1 MARVAA
7 QWFLRTFLF
16 VLLAGTDLFAL
27 SLTITTGDQHTWSI
41 GRVDLPLEATGGST
55 PYTWS
60 APSCSVPGVTL
71 RTDVPPWFPPGV
83 SAGLIGVANT
93 AGTYSCTVRVTDTG
107 NFTAD
112 KTLNIQVHTL
122 VVTSNWELPDGS
134 VGVAY
139 SQAITATGGA
149 GTLTFALQ
157 VGSPFPPGLTLALNG
172 QISGTPSAEGTYEFD
187 YTVTDGTSTIGRH
200 GRIYISKLN
209 ITAPVQLPIG
219 TQGAPYNQTIL
230 VSGGT
235 ASYTFS
241 WGCCRPGELTFSSS
255 GVISGTPSGPGY
267 WQLQVTVTDSAGA
280 WARRNFALGV
290 VGTPLTLPSI
300 DTISLEDITV
310 GEQSGYSVFVSGGKP
325 PYTWTVSSGSL
336 PPGVGILNP
345 SANPP
350 WWANTALTLMGAPTA
365 AGSYTF
371 TLTATDS
378 SSPAQSTSRS
388 YTWRVSPL
396 LTEGL
401 PDATFGLA
409 YDQKVRVLGGPPPY
423 TVSVYQGLSPYG
435 LTMSSSGQVT
445 GTPQET
451 GWFWFRVKANGAAGE
466 IIRGNGINVV
476 TSPASNVWINE
487 GNWLG
492 DILVNQ
498 PWSRTLSAGGGTGS
512 YTWTLVS
519 GPGSLP
525 PGMTFTGS
533 MLSGTPTTLGNYTF
547 LIKAADASNPNNFAQ
562 RAFQIQV
569 TPVQI
574 TTSPQLPWTNAGS
587 FYSQT
592 LPATGGTGTITWS
605 LQPGSALPPGLTLS
619 SGGVLSGTLSFT
631 GQFNFNLVATD
642 SGTGRSM
649 NMGFSLAVYPAG
661 QAPPLWINTGD
672 QQWSIGRVEASL
684 DATGG
689 TGTYTWSLTSCN
701 IPGISLRTD
710 VPQGWTAQA
719 GLLGVATTPG
729 NYTCGVQV
737 TSLAQTATKTFTVKV
752 FGHVLTSNWEFPDGS
767 VGVSYS
773 QQITTAGATGT
784 VSFNLAPGALLPP
797 GLSLDTATG
806 VISGPPTTAGQ
817 YDFQVNVTDSTGTF
831 GRGMRIYISPM
842 RITSPAT
849 LPNATQNTAYSQTIT
864 VAGGTASYTFSMSCC
879 SPVSCCTPSW
889 LSLNSTTGVL
899 SGTPTGPGYSGIP
912 VVITDS
918 TGAQLR
924 KHYTVGV
931 VGTPLTAPSLSTTIE
946 DRIIGAYEAWTIGI
960 SGGTAPYA
968 FSVLSGS
975 LPPGLSLQAPT
986 DLPPY
991 WTNSGVWLAGTPT
1004 AVGVYTFAVQA
1015 TDSSAPPQTT
1025 GRQFTVRVSALSHE
1039 GLPDGILNVPY
1050 SKRLRV
1056 LGGTQPYTYNIV
1068 QGALPNGL
1076 TMDASGQVT
1085 GTPTET
1091 RWCAWFLLRVTDVAV
1106 AGNSLTRGNCIRI
1119 NGPSPAP
1126 VEINDGS
1133 DLGNVNPNQSYS
1145 RTFSASGGTGS
1156 YTWTATGLPAWL
1168 SLSSAGVLS
1177 GTAPGTAGTHF
1188 FWVQATDSLGNFGV
1202 RAFWLNVATLRFST
1216 SSTLPWGNVNTA
1228 YSTTLAVTGATGT
1241 VTYALKA
1248 GHALP
1253 PGLSLNCATGV
1264 ISGPPSAAGNYFFD
1278 IIATDSGTGGT
1289 VTRSFTLLI
1298 YPPGTIPPL
1307 YISTPSDLGASAIGQ
1322 VQVALIAGG
1331 GTGSYTWSV
1340 VGSLPPGLAGLALR
1354 TDIPS
1359 WFSSGAS
1366 AGIMG
1371 VATLAGPY
1379 NFTLQVTSGLQ
1390 TVSQAFKIKIHTL
1403 LMKDVNLPDAF
1414 ANVAYS
1420 YTFSN
1425 TGIEPVTWSVQA
1437 GTTLPPGLTLNS
1449 STGELSGPPTTA
1461 ATYTVSVSMSDGV
1474 NTNSRSFQLNVW
1486 AVRITT
1492 AGLLLPNATQNAA
1505 YSAVTFAAEGGTPPY
1520 TWSQADSIPG
1530 GMTFTAD
1537 GVLSGTPT
1545 GSGTWRF
1552 RVTATDSQARFYT
1565 KRVSLTVVGAPPILP
1580 RITTSANLDD
1590 FSLGGWSSRQFD
1602 VTGGAAPYTWSVA
1615 NAPPGLS
1622 LRYGTAVSSSCPPSS
1637 AELWGTPTQLGTW
1650 NNVIVTVTDGSS
1662 PSNSTSQ
1669 TYTVRVVALDFPR
1682 NDNIPNGTRGQPY
1695 SAYVRILGGT
1705 LPYTWEIIIPG
1716 DGKLP
1721 AGLSLNPN
1729 TGMVTG
1735 TPLENSNPSAQFR
1748 ITDNGALTF
1757 IRSFNFNI
1765 GGGTSTIRIDT
1776 DWDLGSTTQS
1786 PSSYSRTL
1794 TACCV
1799 PSPYLWSVEP
1809 GPTLPPGLSLD
1820 PNTGVLSG
1828 TPTQTSPNPPKYY
1841 SFLIRAFDST
1851 NPANYGVKEFRL
1863 NVTPVTVTSSTTL
1876 PWTNQG
1882 GSYSS
1887 TITYSGNSGAVT
1899 FGLALGSLL
1908 PPNLTLSP
1916 TTGVISGAL
1925 TYAGAYNFN
1934 LTLTDAAGNTRTVGF
1949 NISIYAPGAT
1959 PPLFFSL
1966 GPALGPGMVGRTA
1979 YGLTATGGVPPY
1991 TYSYAPSATPVP
2003 GMRVQTGAPLPSG
2016 WTSTG
2021 GFMGVVTTPGV
2032 YTTTIRVTD
2041 SKSPTPQTF
2050 DRPITLTVSPLAIL
2064 SQTNLPRVVV
2074 GSSYAYTFTVTGG
2087 TGPYTWSAPNPSNL
2101 PPGLTL
2107 NSSGLLSGIASS
2119 AGTRSFDVTVT
2130 DLSTSNSITVNHS
2143 LQVTAFAITT
2153 PGVLPQGTVNAA
2165 YSQQLT
2171 ASVPVVSW
2179 RIQSR
2184 NLPGGLSLDSAT
2196 GLISGTPTG
2205 TFYDYFTVQATDGS
2219 NQIVRKVFSLMI
2231 AASPPQSLA
2240 IWTGSALSD
2249 TPLGG
2254 TYTTTLTAFGG
2265 TPPYT
2270 WTLEA
2275 LSTLPPGLS
2284 LAGPGETVFQDGAP
2298 GFTYI
2303 AGRVTTVGSY
2313 TFTLRVTDSAASF
2326 LTRAF
2331 TLNVTPVLIDYSDL
2345 PLSGT
2350 TLIYNT
2356 PYTQPLLGLGGSG
2369 TYTWAAEG
2377 PMPTGLALSAAGTA
2391 SGTPTSTGTFGVSI
2405 RITDGSATYLRNVN
2419 FTISSGTART
2429 LTLSSGPDLG
2439 TRSQGS
2445 LYSTAINPSGSALS
2459 TPNYTFSVIGPL
2471 PPGCVLQTGNA
2482 VPSGVATT
2490 SANLACTPF
2499 STGTFTFAVR
2509 VQDADSN
2516 FGVRTYTLRVT
2527 PDTIFTGGS
2536 NLANASVGVAYS
2548 QTLLAWGP
2556 SQNWTVNYKSAL
2568 PPNMNLS
2575 SSGLLTGSPTTPGD
2589 YSFGLDLTDGSGL
2602 TVSRTFSLHV
2612 STINI
2617 TDPGLLPVHAISSTP
2632 FTYTFTATGG
2642 GLSKTWTRTSGSFPT
2657 GITLDPATGV
2667 LSGTTASTGNYSFV
2681 LSVSDGSPTF
2691 SKRFTLVVRDPYPAV
2706 LTFPL
2711 ASTQLGDAAVGQS
2724 YSAQIVPSGGVAP
2737 YAWTVA
2743 SGSLPPGLALYSGA
2757 ALPANYNPHV
2767 TLLAGAPTT
2776 ASVYSFTLQATDAAG
2791 NTIQRTF
2798 NLNVKAFNIPS
2809 VGLRNPVY
2817 GTAYAQGVTAIGGT
2831 APYSYSL
2838 ISGLL
2843 PDGLTPSLSGLIS
2856 GTPANTGYWTFS
2868 VQATDSLGA
2877 TFVRS
2882 FTILGTATT
2891 ARTID
2896 ITNSA
2901 AQSDRSVGVR
2911 LNTVLTAQ
2919 TVDPA
2924 TGFTSDTG
2932 PYTWSLFSGTLPP
2945 GLSLVPGASLSP
2957 TDFPANSTVLAGSP
2971 TTPGLYTFTLRATD
2985 STLPTPNYGLKTF
2998 TLRVSPMQVWTAPWP
3013 DVRAG
3018 VPFSYSLIPAG
3029 GTLPHTFVLAPFNYL
3044 PAGVTLSPGGVLSGS
3059 TSLTGSFSFS
3069 FIVREAGGATFTI
3082 SATIRV
3088 LPAGKNA
3095 PLRLTSED
3103 GRTFGGGF
3111 TDPSVGV
3118 NYISRSVLDVAASSG
3133 APPLTWSLVSGSL
3146 PPGMVLIPGDSLVS
3160 GNLTGVPTTAGPYSF
3175 SLRATDSAGQSLTGA
3190 YNTTV
3195 SGVGF
3200 APYPLPP
3207 AIVGTPYSV
3216 TVTPWGGTAPYSVQL
3231 RYNSSLPPGIS
3242 LSSGVLSG
3250 TPTAPG
3256 RFSGFLVLTDSLG
3269 AVLTKAYYL
3278 YVDSAVTP
3286 VAFLALSPGSLQLT
3300 YPQGETPPA
3309 ATINIS
3315 SGSTPVSFTAG
3326 VSGIPGASLSVISGT
3341 TPRTTTLLL
3350 PNLLVGTYYGVIQV
3364 NSSQSPNTPQTVPM
3378 MVTVATPPLCAYAVS
3393 PATATIASSGG
3404 SGMLTIT
3411 TNRSACGWAAT
3422 ASQLWITFTSPI
3434 SGTGSGSVSYSISSN
3449 PGTSPRTGT
3458 INLDGQTHTI
3468 TQFGSQCAYTINP
3481 TSASLS
3487 AAGGAGVIA
3496 VNASL
3501 AECAWTATTADP
3513 WITFTSPP
3521 AGTGSGAVNIAVAA
3535 NATGLV
3541 RAGTVTVATQTFT
3554 VSQAPAACIVSLSS
3568 GGADMSASGG
3578 SGSVGVNI
3586 PPGCSYTT
3594 VPGPNWITVL
3604 SGGSGTGPGTL
3615 NYSVAQNSSTQSRSG
3630 SLLIGGQH
3638 YQISQA
3644 GVPCSFSLTN
3654 DSPVFAFGGGSGSI
3668 GVAANGPNCD
3678 WNSTSSASW
3687 LKITSGLTGIGNG
3700 TVMFTVDPNALLTA
3714 RSGSITVAGQS
3725 APISQSGRVCS
3736 YSLRSSSGAVPASGS
3751 TGSVGVVTAAACS
3764 WTPTSNNP
3772 WLAITSGGVSG
3783 SGDAVFVAS
3792 PNGSAAGRVGTL
3804 TVAEQTYTVTQPGA
3818 VCAYTLSQYSTTVAY
3833 TGATGSFTFS
3843 STTEGCT
3850 PSAVSYSGWIQ
3861 ASTSFS
3867 GKSGTVTFTAA
3878 FNPSGSPRSG
3888 VIQLSDQIF
3897 TITQTASVCAFSLN
3911 AYGALFSS
3919 AGGGGQVLASP
3930 SALGCV
3936 PGVGSS
3942 PEITLGPLSG
3952 PVYNIWTQPY
3962 TVAPFNSFVTFI
3974 RLLYINISG
3983 QMFTVKQTSW

>member
-1 MARVAA
+1 VNRAFCLPYSRS
-7 QWFLRTFLF
+7 L
-16 VLLAGTDLFAL
+16 LLAVLFSA
-27 SLTITTGDQHTWSI
+27 SLLAQPGITTPDQSLSI
-41 GRVDLPLEATGGST
+41 GRVEIPLKASGGAP

-60 APSCSVPGVTL
+60 LVSCAVPGLAL
-71 RTDVPPWFPPGV
+71 RTDVPSGW
-83 SAGLIGVANT
+83 SATAGLIGVATT
-93 AGTYSCTVRVTDTG
+93 AGSYPCTVRVTDSSGTTTKLI
-107 NFTAD
+107 NITIFTLA
-112 KTLNIQVHTL
+112 
-122 VVTSNWELPDGS
+122 VTSNWELPDGS
-134 VGVAY
+134 VNVPY
-139 SQAITATGGA
+139 SQSITATGGA
-149 GTLTFALQ
+149 GPLTFAFQSGLL
-157 VGSPFPPGLTLALNG
+157 PPTLTLASGG
-172 QISGTPSAEGTYEFD
+172 QISGTPTTEGTYDFNFS
-187 YTVTDGTSTIGRH
+187 VTDGVSTTG
-200 GRIYISKLN
+200 GNARIYISKLN
-209 ITAPVQLPIG
+209 ITTPVQLPVG
-219 TQGAPYNQTIL
+219 TQGIPYSQAIS
-230 VSGGT
+230 VSGGGP
-235 ASYTFS
+235 YTYS
-241 WGCCRPGELTFSSS
+241 MGCCSPGWLTLNSST
-255 GVISGTPSGPGY
+255 GVLSGTPDGPGY
-267 WQLQVTVTDSAGA
+267 HQLQVTVTGSGGA
-280 WARRNFALGV
+280 MARRNFAFGV

-300 DTISLEDITV
+300 DTVSLEDLSV
-310 GEQSGYSVFVSGGKP
+310 GERGRGYSIFVSGGTP
-325 PYTWTVSSGSL
+325 PFTWSVTSGSL
-336 PPGVGILNP
+336 PPGMGLLNP

-350 WWANTALTLMGAPTA
+350 NWANNALTLMGTPTSV
-365 AGSYTF
+365 GPYSF

-378 SSPAQSTSRS
+378 SSSAQSTSRGF
-388 YTWRVSPL
+388 TLRVTPL
-396 LTEGL
+396 SNDNL
-401 PDATFGLA
+401 PEATFNLA
-409 YDQKVRVLGGPPPY
+409 YNQQLRILGGDPPY
-423 TVSVYQGLSPYG
+423 TASVLQGPFPNG

-445 GTPQET
+445 GTPREA
-451 GWFWFRVKANGAAGE
+451 GWFWFQVRMNGPAGE
-466 IIRGNGINVV
+466 SIRWMGINVA
-476 TSPASNVWINE
+476 TSPPSNVWIND

-492 DILVNQ
+492 DIMVNQ
-498 PWSRTLSAGGGTGS
+498 PYSRTFSAGGGSGS
-512 YTWTLVS
+512 FNWTLEPLSTLPS
-519 GPGSLP
+519 GLSLA
-525 PGMTFTGS
+525 GAT
-533 MLSGTPTTLGNYTF
+533 LSGTPTVIGSYTF
-547 LIKAADASNPNNFAQ
+547 SLRATDTANANNFAV
-562 RAFQIQV
+562 RAFQLQV

-574 TTSPQLPWTNAGS
+574 LTNWQLPWTNVS
-587 FYSQT
+587 SSYSTQLT
-592 LPATGGTGTITWS
+592 AAGGTGTISWS
-605 LQPGSALPPGLTLS
+605 LQPGSVAPPGLTLAS
-619 SGGVLSGTLSFT
+619 NGILSGTPTFT
-631 GQFNFNLVATD
+631 GAFFFNAVATD

-649 NMGFSLAVYPAG
+649 TGNFSVSVYPLG

-672 QQWSIGRVEASL
+672 QTWSIGRVESSL

-689 TGTYTWSLTSCN
+689 TGTYTWSLTSCS
-701 IPGISLRTD
+701 IPGVSLRTD
-710 VPQGWTAQA
+710 VSSGWSAQA

-729 NYTCGVQV
+729 TYACTVQV
-737 TSLAQTATKTFTVKV
+737 ISGSQTATKTFTVKV

-773 QQITTAGATGT
+773 QQITTAGGTGS
-784 VSFNLAPGALLPP
+784 VSFALQAGSLLPT
-797 GLSLDTATG
+797 GLSLNTTTG
-806 VISGPPTTAGQ
+806 QITGTPSVAGN
-817 YDFQVNVTDSTGTF
+817 YNFNVNITDSTGTF

-849 LPNATQNTAYSQTIT
+849 LPNATQNTAYSQTILVT
-864 VAGGTASYTFSMSCC
+864 EGTPPYTFSLGCC

-889 LSLNSTTGVL
+889 VSLNSTTGVL

-912 VVITDS
+912 VVITDG

-960 SGGTAPYA
+960 SGGTPPYT
-968 FSVLSGS
+968 FSLLSGS
-975 LPPGLSLQAPT
+975 LPPGLSLQAPA

-991 WTNSGVWLAGTPT
+991 WTNSGVLLAGTPT
-1004 AVGVYTFAVQA
+1004 AVGVYTFALQA

-1025 GRQFTVRVSALSHE
+1025 GRQFTLRVSALSHE

-1050 SKRLRV
+1050 SKRLRL

-1091 RWCAWFLLRVTDVAV
+1091 RWCAWFLLRVTDVA
-1106 AGNSLTRGNCIRI
+1106 GNSLTRGNCIRI
-1119 NGPSPAP
+1119 NGPSPTP

-1145 RTFSASGGTGS
+1145 RTFTASGGTGP
-1156 YTWTATGLPAWL
+1156 YIWTPTGLPAWL

-1177 GTAPGTAGTHF
+1177 GTAPGTAGTHVF
-1188 FWVQATDSLGNFGV
+1188 SVQATDSLGNFGIRV
-1202 RAFWLNVATLRFST
+1202 FWLNVATLRFST
-1216 SSTLPWGNVNTA
+1216 SSVLPWGNANTS

-1241 VTYALKA
+1241 VTYSLKA
-1248 GHALP
+1248 GHAP
-1253 PGLSLNCATGV
+1253 PTGLALNSATGV
-1264 ISGPPSAAGNYFFD
+1264 ISGTPSAAGNYFFD

-1307 YISTPSDLGASAIGQ
+1307 YIGTPSDLGASAIGQ
-1322 VQVALIAGG
+1322 VLVALIAGG

-1340 VGSLPPGLAGLALR
+1340 VGTLPPGLALR
-1354 TDIPS
+1354 TDKPT
-1359 WFSSGAS
+1359 WFSQDAS

-1371 VATLAGPY
+1371 MATLAGTY
-1379 NFTLQVTSGLQ
+1379 NVTLQVTSGAQ

-1425 TGIEPVTWSVQA
+1425 TGIETVTWSVQQ
-1437 GTTLPPGLTLNS
+1437 GTTLPPGLALNS
-1449 STGELSGPPTTA
+1449 STGELSGTPTTA

-1492 AGLLLPNATQNAA
+1492 AGLLPNATQNVA
-1505 YSAVTFAAEGGTPPY
+1505 YPAVTFAAEGGTLPY
-1520 TWSQADSIPG
+1520 IWSKSGGIPG

-1545 GSGTWRF
+1545 GAGTWNF
-1552 RVTATDSQARFYT
+1552 SITATDSQARFYT
-1565 KRVSLTVVGAPPILP
+1565 KQVSLTVVGVPPVLP
-1580 RITTSANLDD
+1580 RITTATNLDD
-1590 FSLGGWSSRQFD
+1590 FSLGGWRRQSFD
-1602 VTGGAAPYTWSVA
+1602 VTGGTAPYIWSVT

-1622 LRYGTAVSSSCPPSS
+1622 LRYGAALSTDRAPSG
-1637 AELWGTPTQLGTW
+1637 AELWGTPTQLGTS
-1650 NNVIVTVTDGSS
+1650 NNVTLTVTDSSSS
-1662 PSNSTSQ
+1662 PNSTSQ

-1682 NDNIPNGTRGQPY
+1682 NDNIPGGTRGQPY

-1705 LPYTWEIIIPG
+1705 LPYTWEIIPG
-1716 DGKLP
+1716 NGKLP
-1721 AGLSLNPN
+1721 AGLSLNPA

-1757 IRSFNFNI
+1757 IRSFSFNI

-1776 DWDLGSTTQS
+1776 GWDLGSTTQA
-1786 PSSYSRTL
+1786 PSYSKTL

-1809 GPTLPPGLSLD
+1809 GSTLPSGLSLD

-1828 TPTQTSPNPPKYY
+1828 TPTQASPIPPNYY
-1841 SFLIRAFDST
+1841 SFLIRAADST
-1851 NPANYGVKEFRL
+1851 NLANYGTKEFRL

-1908 PPNLTLSP
+1908 PPGLTLNP
-1916 TTGVISGAL
+1916 TTGVISGTL
-1925 TYAGAYNFN
+1925 TSPGAYSFSI
-1934 LTLTDAAGNTRTVGF
+1934 TLTDAAGNWRTVGF
-1949 NISIYAPGAT
+1949 SITIYRPGAA
-1959 PPLFFSL
+1959 PPLALSL
-1966 GPALGPGMVGRTA
+1966 GPALGPGMVGRFA
-1979 YGLTATGGVPPY
+1979 YALAATSGVPPY
-1991 TYSYAPSATPVP
+1991 TYSYAPGATPVP
-2003 GMRVQTGAPLPSG
+2003 GMRVQTGPPLPTDFSSG
-2016 WTSTG
+2016 TTG
-2021 GFMGVVTTPGV
+2021 GFMGVVTAPGV
-2032 YTTTIRVTD
+2032 YNTVIRVTD
-2041 SKSPTPQTF
+2041 SLTPTPQTL
-2050 DRPITLTVSPLAIL
+2050 DRQITLTVSPLAIL
-2064 SQTNLPRVVV
+2064 SQTELPRVVV
-2074 GSSYAYTFTVTGG
+2074 GSSYAFTFTVTGG
-2087 TGPYTWSAPNPSNL
+2087 SGPYTWSAPNPAKL

-2107 NSSGLLSGIASS
+2107 NSSGLLSGPAST
-2119 AGTRSFDVTVT
+2119 AGTYSFDVTVT

-2143 LQVTAFAITT
+2143 LQVTPFAITT

-2165 YSQQLT
+2165 YSVTLT
-2171 ASVPVVSW
+2171 ATGVPPVTWSMTD
-2179 RIQSR
+2179 STS
-2184 NLPGGLSLDSAT
+2184 LPSGLSLDSAT
-2196 GLISGTPTG
+2196 GAISGTPTG
-2205 TFYDYFTVQATDGS
+2205 TWYSGFAVQAKDSLT
-2219 NQIVRKVFSLMI
+2219 RTTKKRFSLMI
-2231 AASPPQSLA
+2231 ASSTPQPLS
-2240 IWTGSALSD
+2240 ISTGSSLSD
-2249 TPLGG
+2249 TPAGN
-2254 TYTTTLTAFGG
+2254 TYRSALTAMGG

-2284 LAGPGETVFQDGAP
+2284 LAGPGETVFQNGAP

-2313 TFTLRVTDSAASF
+2313 TFTLRVTDSASPTPNT

-2331 TLNVTPVLIDYSDL
+2331 TMNVAPILIDYSDL
-2345 PLSGT
+2345 PLGGT

-2356 PYTQPLLGLGGSG
+2356 PYTQPMLGLGGSG
-2369 TYTWAAEG
+2369 TYTWTAE
-2377 PMPTGLALSAAGTA
+2377 PTSAMPPGLSLSAAGTA
-2391 SGTPTSTGTFGVSI
+2391 SGAPTNTGTFTPPI
-2405 RITDGSATYLRNVN
+2405 RITNGSATYLKTVN
-2419 FTISSGTART
+2419 FNISSGTAQT
-2429 LTLSSGPDLG
+2429 LGLSAGPDLG
-2439 TRSQGS
+2439 TGSQGS
-2445 LYSTAINPSGSALS
+2445 PMGWTISPSGSALP
-2459 TPNYTFSVIGPL
+2459 TPNYTFSVIGAL
-2471 PPGCVLQTGNA
+2471 PPGCVLQTGDA

-2490 SANLACTPF
+2490 KAYLSCTAL
-2499 STGTFTFAVR
+2499 STGTFTFTLR
-2509 VQDADSN
+2509 VQDEDGN
-2516 FGVRTYTLRVT
+2516 FGVKTYTLRVT
-2527 PDTIFTGGS
+2527 PNTIFTGGD
-2536 NLANASVGVAYS
+2536 LGTASVGVAYS
-2548 QTLLAWGP
+2548 QQLLAWGA
-2556 SQNWTVNYKSAL
+2556 SQNWTLASGSAL
-2568 PPNMNLS
+2568 PSGMNLS
-2575 SSGLLTGSPTTPGD
+2575 ASGLLTGAPASAGD
-2589 YSFGLDLTDGSGL
+2589 YSFTLNLTDGSGL
-2602 TVSRTFSLHV
+2602 TVKRTFSLHV

-2632 FTYTFTATGG
+2632 FTYTFAAAGG
-2642 GLSKTWTRTSGSFPT
+2642 GPSKTWTRTSGSFPT

-2667 LSGTTASTGNYSFV
+2667 LSGTTAATGSYGFV
-2681 LSVSDGSPTF
+2681 LKVSDGSSEF
-2691 SKRFTLVVRDPYPAV
+2691 GKRFTLIVRDPYPAV

-2711 ASTQLGDAAVGQS
+2711 ASTQLGDVAVGQS

-2776 ASVYSFTLQATDAAG
+2776 ATVYNFALQATDAAG
-2791 NTIQRTF
+2791 NSIQRTF
-2798 NLNVKAFNIPS
+2798 NLNVKTLRIAP
-2809 VGLRNPVY
+2809 VTLRNPTY
-2817 GTAYAQGVTAIGGT
+2817 GTAYAQALTAMAGT

-2843 PDGLTPSLSGLIS
+2843 PAGLTLSPSGLIS

-2868 VQATDSLGA
+2868 VQATDGVGA
-2877 TFVRS
+2877 TFVCS

-2896 ITNSA
+2896 VTNSA

-2911 LNTVLTAQ
+2911 LNTTLTAQ

-2924 TGFTSDTG
+2924 TSDTG
-2932 PYTWSLFSGTLPP
+2932 PYAWSLFSGTLPP

-2985 STLPTPNYGLKTF
+2985 STTPTPNVGF
-2998 TLRVSPMQVWTAPWP
+2998 RTLTMRVSPMQVFGTLWSDA
-3013 DVRAG
+3013 RAG
-3018 VPFSYSLIPAG
+3018 VPFSISLIPAG
-3029 GTLPHTFVLAPFNYL
+3029 GTPPHTFVLAPFNYL
-3044 PAGVTLSPGGVLSGS
+3044 PAGVTLSPTGVLSGS
-3059 TSLTGSFSFS
+3059 TSLTGSFGFT
-3069 FIVREAGGATFTI
+3069 FTVTEAGGATFTI
-3082 SATIRV
+3082 STTLRV
-3088 LPAGKNA
+3088 LPAGKNP
-3095 PLRLTSED
+3095 PLTLTSED
-3103 GRTFGGGF
+3103 GRTFGSNI
-3111 TDPSVGV
+3111 TDPSVGM
-3118 NYISRSVLDVAASSG
+3118 NYINRSVFDAFVSSG
-3133 APPLTWSLVSGSL
+3133 VAPSTWSLFSGSL

-3160 GNLTGVPTTAGPYSF
+3160 GNLTGAPTTAGPYSF

-3190 YNTTV
+3190 YYMTV
-3195 SGVGF
+3195 SGVGI

-3207 AIVGTPYSV
+3207 ATVGTLYSV
-3216 TVTPWGGTAPYSVQL
+3216 TVTPSGGTAPYSVQL

-3242 LSSGVLSG
+3242 LNSGVLSG

-3256 RFSGFLVLTDSLG
+3256 RFSGFLVVTDSLG
-3269 AVLTKAYYL
+3269 AVLTRAYRL
-3278 YVDSAVTP
+3278 YVDSAATP

-3300 YPQGETPPA
+3300 YPKGETPPA
-3309 ATINIS
+3309 AAINIT
-3315 SGSTPVSFTAG
+3315 SGNTPVSFTAG
-3326 VSGIPGASLSVISGT
+3326 VSGIPGASLSVASGT

-3350 PNLLVGTYYGVIQV
+3350 PNLEVGTYYGVIQV
-3364 NSSQSPNTPQTVPM
+3364 NSSQSPNTPQTVPV
-3378 MVTVATPPLCAYAVS
+3378 MVTVITPPLCAYAVS
-3393 PATATIASSGG
+3393 PATATIASGGG
-3404 SGMLTIT
+3404 SGILTIT
-3411 TNRSACGWAAT
+3411 TNRSACGWTAT
-3422 ASQLWITFTSPI
+3422 ASQPWIAFTSPT
-3434 SGTGSGSVSYSISSN
+3434 SGTGSGSVSYNIPSN
-3449 PGTSPRTGT
+3449 PGISQRIGT
-3458 INLDGQTHTI
+3458 INLNGQTHTI

-3501 AECAWTATTADP
+3501 AECAWTATTADA

-3521 AGTGSGAVNIAVAA
+3521 ASAGSGSVSIAVAA
-3535 NATGLV
+3535 NPAGLS
-3541 RAGTVTVATQTFT
+3541 RTGTVTVTGQILT
-3554 VSQAPAACIVSLSS
+3554 VNQASALCIVSLSS
-3568 GGADMSASGG
+3568 GGADMPASGG

-3586 PPGCSYTT
+3586 PAGCGYTT
-3594 VPGPNWITVL
+3594 VPGPNWITVV

-3615 NYSVAQNSSTQSRSG
+3615 NYSVAQNSSTQPRSG

-3644 GVPCSFSLTN
+3644 GVPCSLSLTN
-3654 DSPVFAFGGGSGSI
+3654 DNPVFAFGGGSGSI

-3700 TVMFTVDPNALLTA
+3700 TVMFTVDPNGLQTA

-3725 APISQSGRVCS
+3725 ATINQSGQVCS

-3764 WTPTSNNP
+3764 WTAASNND
-3772 WLAITSGGVSG
+3772 WLAVTSGGGSG
-3783 SGDAVFVAS
+3783 SGDAVFVAQ
-3792 PNGSAAGRVGTL
+3792 PNPSAVGRVGTL
-3804 TVAEQTYTVTQPGA
+3804 TVAGQTYTVTQPGA

-3833 TGATGSFTFS
+3833 TGGTGSFTFS
-3843 STTEGCT
+3843 STTAGCT

-3867 GKSGTVTFTAA
+3867 GTSGTVTFTAA
-3878 FNPSGSPRSG
+3878 ANPSGSPRSG

-3930 SALGCV
+3930 SALSCSPV
-3936 PGVGSS
+3936 VGSS

-3974 RLLYINISG
+3974 RKLYINISG
-3983 QMFTVKQTSW
+3983 QLFTAKQTSW